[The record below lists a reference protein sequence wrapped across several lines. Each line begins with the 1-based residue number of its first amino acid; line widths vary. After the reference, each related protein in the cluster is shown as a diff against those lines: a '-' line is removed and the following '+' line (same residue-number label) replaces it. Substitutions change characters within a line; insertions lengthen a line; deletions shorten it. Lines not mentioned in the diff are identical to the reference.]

1 MTQPY
6 VHPQGICETDRV
18 GEGTT
23 VWAFA
28 HVLKGAV
35 IGSNVNVCDHVFVE
49 NDVVVGDRVT
59 IKSGVQLWDGIEL
72 QDDVFVGPNA
82 TFTNDRYPRS
92 KQYPESFPRTVV
104 EQGASIGGGAV
115 ILPGV
120 RIGRSAMVG
129 AGAVVTRD
137 VPPFAIVVGNP
148 ARISGYTDTDGRKLV
163 SSTQSAIATNQPR
176 MRSDSLVQLRKA
188 TDMRGSLVVAELGAD
203 LPFNPQ
209 RFFIV
214 YDVPSRDVRG
224 EHAHRECEQFL
235 ICIKGA
241 VRAIVDDGINREE
254 FLIDS
259 PDLGLYMP
267 AMTWGTQYAYSP
279 DAVLAVFASLPYDGA
294 DYIRTYEEF
303 RSLVSERSAKE
314 NSDLREGALR
324 ARS

>member
-6 VHPQGICETDRV
+6 VHPHGICESDRV
-18 GEGTT
+18 GGGTT

-35 IGSNVNVCDHVFVE
+35 IGSNVNVCDHVFIE
-49 NDVVVGDRVT
+49 NDVVIGDRVS

-72 QDDVFVGPNA
+72 QDDVFVGPNV

-92 KQYPESFPRTVV
+92 KQYPESFSRTVV

-148 ARISGYTDTDGRKLV
+148 ARISGYTDTDGRKMV
-163 SSTQSAIATNQPR
+163 SSTQSASATVQPPLR
-176 MRSDSLVQLRKA
+176 TDSLIQLRKA

-203 LPFNPQ
+203 LPFHPQ

-224 EHAHRECEQFL
+224 EHAHRQCEQFL

-241 VRAIVDDGINREE
+241 VRAIVDDGTNREE
-254 FLIDS
+254 FLLDS

-303 RSLVSERSAKE
+303 RNLVSERSADE
-314 NSDLREGALR
+314 HFGS
-324 ARS
+324 ARQSLNIN